1 MQIYLIEE
9 VDVSG
14 GQFKGLDFGEFVGR
28 KSWDDFAQ
36 RRKGLVETL
45 SPLAFAHVGQNA
57 LWLDVVML

>member
-28 KSWDDFAQ
+28 KSWDDLAQ

-57 LWLDVVML
+57 L